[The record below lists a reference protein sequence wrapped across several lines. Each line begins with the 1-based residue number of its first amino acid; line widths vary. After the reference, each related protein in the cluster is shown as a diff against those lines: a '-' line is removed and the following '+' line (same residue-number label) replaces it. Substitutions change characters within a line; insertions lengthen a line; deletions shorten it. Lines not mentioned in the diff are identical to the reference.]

1 MTGSVGVGRRRVI
14 VHDRGFL
21 LAEIAFPADFGPGS
35 AHVPSVR
42 SFAVRQQHVSVPRPQ
57 RASGHADSSAQSLS
71 RLTLGDYVDDAR
83 VAVRFVACR
92 GSRNDLDIRNGRG
105 GNLFHS
111 PGSFL
116 YGGFAVHI
124 DEKAR
129 TASERHFSVGVHPDR
144 GSRAENVG
152 RRSSRRRQGRGAADP
167 LSVQLIDDPA
177 SGTCDGNAFEPVFL
191 GHERDGPHVDRTA
204 AAESDRVARVRPV
217 AQ

>member
-129 TASERHFSVGVHPDR
+129 TASERHFSVGVHPTR
-144 GSRAENVG
+144 E
-152 RRSSRRRQGRGAADP
+152 
-167 LSVQLIDDPA
+167 
-177 SGTCDGNAFEPVFL
+177 
-191 GHERDGPHVDRTA
+191 
-204 AAESDRVARVRPV
+204 
-217 AQ
+217 